1 LRDHQKKLTIFK
13 SYSDKNQKKRF
24 GTDIVNKIT
33 YLNIYI
39 FAVMKQI
46 SNVEDLKQ
54 GLKSNEIVWLLLY
67 KKGSEQSD
75 CALSNFEKVA
85 EKETND
91 LLCCADVNVVRD
103 IHPEY
108 KITSVPCLLQ
118 FENGSLKNVI
128 KGCHKP
134 EQLNAIFDK
143 SVFVATVG
151 SEEKPRKNVVVYTT
165 PTCSWCTTV
174 KRHLQE
180 NGIQYREI
188 NVAADQK
195 AAEEMVRKSGQQGVP
210 QTEING
216 QIVVGFD
223 KTRINS
229 LLGLN

>member
-1 LRDHQKKLTIFK
+1 
-13 SYSDKNQKKRF
+13 
-24 GTDIVNKIT
+24 
-33 YLNIYI
+33 
-39 FAVMKQI
+39 MKQI
-46 SNVEDLKQ
+46 SNIKDLKYE
-54 GLKSNEIVWLLLY
+54 LRLNENVWLLLY

-75 CALSNFEKVA
+75 CAFSNFEKVA

-91 LLCCADVNVVRD
+91 LLCYTDVNVVRD
-103 IHPEY
+103 IHAEY
-108 KITSVPCLLQ
+108 KITSVPSLLQ

-143 SVFVATVG
+143 SVFVATPEG
-151 SEEKPRKNVVVYTT
+151 DEKPRKNVVVYTT

-180 NGIQYREI
+180 NGIQYREV

-195 AAEEMVRKSGQQGVP
+195 AAAEMVRKSGQQGVP

-216 QIVVGFD
+216 QIIVGFD

>member
-1 LRDHQKKLTIFK
+1 
-13 SYSDKNQKKRF
+13 
-24 GTDIVNKIT
+24 
-33 YLNIYI
+33 
-39 FAVMKQI
+39 MKQI
-46 SNVEDLKQ
+46 SNIKDLKYE
-54 GLKSNEIVWLLLY
+54 LKLNGNVWLLLY

-91 LLCCADVNVVRD
+91 LLCYADVNVVRD

-108 KITSVPCLLQ
+108 KISSVPSLLQ
-118 FENGSLKNVI
+118 FENGLLKNVI

-143 SVFVATVG
+143 SVFVAAG
-151 SEEKPRKNVVVYTT
+151 SHDEKPRKNVTVYTT

-180 NGIQYREI
+180 NGIHYREV

-195 AAEEMVRKSGQQGVP
+195 SAEEMVRKSGQQGVP

-229 LLGLN
+229 LLGIN